1 MNNTL
6 SSVMKLKKI
15 MQITPEIRKYMS
27 ELAKLSYKKS
37 PRSKEFY
44 SKIGKLGAK
53 KKHENAK

>member
-1 MNNTL
+1 
-6 SSVMKLKKI
+6 MKLKKI